1 MSTILWILPCILLGV
16 LYLTTLIVLGLT
28 TLGKG
33 HTVLFFVGLVF
44 PLLWIVGAIMRPK
57 RMSAAQARTRL
68 RTASHV
74 STARP
79 KPGRAGEWGTP
90 GSRGRADPPR
100 TAPEPRAER
109 LGVELRARTA
119 EVAEER
125 RQVAQLRRRLAEQD
139 ALLESS
145 QPTHRGDLA
154 SNA

>member
-1 MSTILWILPCILLGV
+1 MSTILWILSGVLLGA
-16 LYLTTLIVLGLT
+16 LYLTTHIVLGLT

-33 HTVLFFVGLVF
+33 HTVLFFVGFVF
-44 PLLWIVGAIMRPK
+44 PLLWIVGAIMGPK

-79 KPGRAGEWGTP
+79 KP
-90 GSRGRADPPR
+90 
-100 TAPEPRAER
+100 PELRAER

-125 RQVAQLRRRLAEQD
+125 RQVAQLRRRLAELD